1 MRELPDDPL
10 EAATVN
16 IEKIQANIRQLKKL
30 GADLGGRNDTQALRD
45 RLQEGR
51 RVTNVLCKET
61 SGLLKPVDRDL
72 RAKQDKLKRTLQTH
86 VQDFEAVSQEHRRK
100 EREIVV
106 AMEERY
112 SQKYGAPPDL
122 SAYGGESYSGGS
134 RLSSKQRAQTQIEM
148 DSQQMDEVDLAII
161 QDRNRDLQALDND
174 MEQLAE
180 VFQDVNRM
188 VGVQGE
194 QIDQAAD
201 NVEVSESNS
210 AAASQSLKKGAE
222 YMSAYR
228 KKVVIVVVIISI
240 VIVVLVGILIAWACT
255 TGPLHA
261 AGKC

>member
-30 GADLGGRNDTQALRD
+30 GGDLGGRNDTQTLRD

-61 SGLLKPVDRDL
+61 TGLLKEPVDRDL
-72 RAKQDKLKRTLQTH
+72 KAKQDKLKRTLQTH
-86 VQDFEAVSQEHRRK
+86 VQDFETVSQEHRRK

-122 SAYGGESYSGGS
+122 SAYGGESYGGGGS
-134 RLSSKQRAQTQIEM
+134 RMSSKQRAQTQIDI

-194 QIDQAAD
+194 QIDHAAD
-201 NVEVSESNS
+201 QV
-210 AAASQSLKKGAE
+210 
-222 YMSAYR
+222 
-228 KKVVIVVVIISI
+228 
-240 VIVVLVGILIAWACT
+240 
-255 TGPLHA
+255 
-261 AGKC
+261 